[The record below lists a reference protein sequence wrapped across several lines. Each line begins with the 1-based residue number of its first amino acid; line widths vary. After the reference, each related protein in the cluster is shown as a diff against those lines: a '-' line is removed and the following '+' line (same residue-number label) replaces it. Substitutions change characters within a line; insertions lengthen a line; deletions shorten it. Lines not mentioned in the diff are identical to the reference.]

1 MLKLGLRSGVI
12 VFEVHREAVLQ
23 QTEVKAD
30 PQLGLIQELLSY
42 SLAEQP
48 PVPPHRERELRQK
61 AGGRRVG
68 RRCAF
73 CCRVWRKRRASFLF
87 AAATEVRDVR
97 SLCGVGHDEQ
107 RGFLRGQIRGSAAQ
121 RGRAQ
126 QTETANEFI
135 ERGRV

>member
-1 MLKLGLRSGVI
+1 MLKLGLRSGVS
-12 VFEVHREAVLQ
+12 VFEVHCEAVLQ

-48 PVPPHRERELRQK
+48 PVPSHRERELRQK

-73 CCRVWRKRRASFLF
+73 CCRV
-87 AAATEVRDVR
+87 
-97 SLCGVGHDEQ
+97 
-107 RGFLRGQIRGSAAQ
+107 
-121 RGRAQ
+121 
-126 QTETANEFI
+126 
-135 ERGRV
+135 